1 MKILFFQIFYKI
13 KNCNTT
19 KFNPKRQIEKVVEL
33 KEEEV
38 KEILNDK
45 KA

>member
-1 MKILFFQIFYKI
+1 MLFKKFFTKY

-19 KFNPKRQIEKVVEL
+19 KYNPKRQIEKVVEL

-38 KEILNDK
+38 EEILNDK
-45 KA
+45 KV